1 MEWRDRVRDAD
12 RDAVLHLVRATGFF
26 SPREQAI
33 AVELVDE
40 AITLGTEASGYEFV
54 FADSPDGDG
63 LLGYACFGP
72 IPGRRCAFDLYWIA
86 VAPGR
91 QRSGLGRQLIVEA
104 ERRAVAQG
112 ATDMFIDTAGRDQY
126 RPTRE
131 FYERMGYTRHETV
144 EDFYAPGDDK
154 VVYHKRLMDE
164 LPREGAKKA

>member
-1 MEWRDRVRDAD
+1 MEWRERVREAD
-12 RDAVLHLVRATGFF
+12 RDAVLQLVRATGFF
-26 SPREQAI
+26 SAEEEAI

-40 AITLGTEASGYEFV
+40 AIALGTQASGYEFI
-54 FADSPDGDG
+54 FADSSKGNA

-72 IPGRRCAFDLYWIA
+72 IRARAGAFDLYWIA

-131 FYERMGYTRHETV
+131 FYERMGYAQHDIV
-144 EDFYAPGDDK
+144 PDFYSPGDDK
-154 VVYHKRLMDE
+154 VVYRKRLS
-164 LPREGAKKA
+164 PSPQ